1 MHGHE
6 FTLSAIL
13 QSSAWILLAV
23 ATGAFAANVLESRNW
38 TGFISLLTRP
48 ILRFSRLPGLCG
60 VSFATA
66 FFSNN
71 AAGSMIATA
80 HAEGKITRK
89 EMFICAITNSFPAK
103 SKHMLRPSVVI
114 IPLLGF
120 TAIAYLAIQLILEL
134 LQVLLVFSF
143 GRRKTADSA
152 YDYEPVK
159 KEVPTWN
166 ETVGKSLKATG
177 KILIRVILI
186 TLPIFIFV
194 AYLGDKGVFR
204 KLEKKIPQDLQTV
217 LSPEIIAIMSSKM
230 GGLVSSATVAAKMG
244 RDGKVTMLQI
254 LIALMAANLITIPFS
269 ALRRNLPTALGI
281 FPKRD
286 GAWIVG
292 ITQGLRF
299 MFNSMALAILVI
311 IQLKM

>member
-13 QSSAWILLAV
+13 QASAWILLAV
-23 ATGAFAANVLESRNW
+23 AIGAFVANVLDSRNW
-38 TGFISLLTRP
+38 TGFISYITKPLLK
-48 ILRFSRLPGLCG
+48 FSRLPGVCG

-71 AAGSMIATA
+71 AAGSMLAA
-80 HAEGKITRK
+80 ANAEGKITKK

-103 SKHMLRPSVVI
+103 FKHMLRPSVVI

-120 TAIAYLAIQLILEL
+120 TAIFYLAIQLILEI
-134 LQVLLVFSF
+134 LQVLLVLSF
-143 GRRKTADSA
+143 GRRKSA
-152 YDYEPVK
+152 GPANSYEAMK
-159 KEVPTWN
+159 KEIPTWN
-166 ETVGKSLKATG
+166 ETLRKSLKATG
-177 KILIRVILI
+177 KILIRVII
-186 TLPIFIFV
+186 VTLPIFIFV

-204 KLEKKIPQDLQTV
+204 KLEKRIPQGLQTV

-230 GGLVSSATVAAKMG
+230 GGLVSSATVAAKMSH
-244 RDGKVTMLQI
+244 DGKVTMLQV
-254 LIALMAANLITIPFS
+254 LIALMAANIITIPFS
-269 ALRRNLPTALGI
+269 ALRRNLPTAVGI

-286 GAWIVG
+286 GLWIVG

-299 MFNSMALAILVI
+299 MFNFMALAILI
-311 IQLKM
+311 FIQLKM